1 MDRDCKYTN
10 NFCIFANKYCF
21 MRSDII
27 VVGGGAAGLMA
38 AIGAAKV
45 LAKSE
50 NGGTVT
56 VLEKMPKA
64 GRKVMITG
72 KGRCNFTNVKPWQE
86 FGDHIR
92 TDASFVSPGW
102 HNLTPENVIELLKEN
117 GLRSVVERGDRAFP
131 ASHMAGDVVDTL
143 LRACTLSGV
152 KVVTDCEVKT
162 IDVTKIGFSL
172 DCVQTS
178 RKQVR
183 IPTERPPR
191 PGKPAPTREEL
202 TIEPVTY
209 SCKKLIVA
217 TGGLSYPGTGS
228 TGDGYL
234 WAGELGH
241 SVEPCF
247 PALTALVPT
256 GYKET
261 LAGEIKQA
269 FRGRTVYGKMKERK
283 IAPLPAWYPKFE
295 KHIERIKPLTDLG
308 ELFNGNNLDNIQL
321 TLLVN
326 GQEVQQEFGDIEFT
340 DGGLEGPLGFLV
352 SRRAVKA
359 LNDGQKVSVA
369 MDLKPAVEL
378 EKLDADVHEKWE
390 EITHDDR
397 SRGQSFQRLFRI
409 MLGKFLPWNLTLAFL
424 KTNPK
429 VSVDTLVAVMKDW
442 KLEIAGFVGFERS
455 VITAGGVSTDEVVAK
470 TLESKK
476 QPGLYFAGEV
486 LDMDADTGGYNLQ
499 LAFCT
504 GYLAGESAAKSL

>member
-1 MDRDCKYTN
+1 
-10 NFCIFANKYCF
+10 

-27 VVGGGAAGLMA
+27 VIGGGAAGLMA
-38 AIGAAKV
+38 AVGAARV
-45 LAKSE
+45 LSQSE

-72 KGRCNFTNVKPWQE
+72 KGRCNFTNVKDWGDFQ
-86 FGDHIR
+86 DHIR
-92 TDASFVSPGW
+92 TDVNFVSPAW
-102 HNLTPENVIELLKEN
+102 HNLTPEGVMELLKRN
-117 GLRSVVERGDRAFP
+117 GMPSVVERGDRAFP

-162 IDVTKIGFSL
+162 IDMNARGFSL

-183 IPTERPPR
+183 IPVDDPRKLR

-202 TIEPVTY
+202 TIEPVEY
-209 SCKKLIVA
+209 SCKKLVIA

-228 TGDGYL
+228 TGDGYM
-234 WAGELGH
+234 WAQELGH
-241 SVEPCF
+241 SVDDCF
-247 PALTALVPT
+247 PSLTALVPV
-256 GYKET
+256 GYKQDPT

-269 FRGRTVYGKMKERK
+269 FRGRTVYGKAKERR
-283 IAPLPAWYPKFE
+283 IAPLPKWYPTFE
-295 KHIERIKPLTDLG
+295 KHIERITPLSELG
-308 ELFNGNNLDNIQL
+308 ELLNGNNLDNVQL
-321 TLLVN
+321 SLYVN
-326 GQEVQQEFGDIEFT
+326 GDLVQQEFGDIEFT
-340 DGGLEGPLGFLV
+340 DGGLEGPLGFMV

-359 LNDGQKVSVA
+359 LNDGHKVSLSI
-369 MDLKPAVEL
+369 DLKPAVEL
-378 EKLDADVHEKWE
+378 EKLDADIHAKWE
-390 EITHDDR
+390 EVIHDER
-397 SRGQSFQRLFRI
+397 SKGQSFQRLFRI
-409 MLGKFLPWNLTLAFL
+409 MLGKLIPWNLTLAFL
-424 KTNPK
+424 KMNGK
-429 VSVDTLVAVMKDW
+429 VSVDTLASALKDW
-442 KLEIAGFVGFERS
+442 KMEVAGFVGFERC
-455 VITAGGVSTDEVVAK
+455 VVTAGGISTSEITAK

-504 GYLAGESAAKSL
+504 GYLAGESAAKAVAQAPAK